1 MFMSKFIKKLNKK
14 QEIDLPN
21 DYIPHEDEEFLSARQ
36 LAYFK
41 RSLEEWRAEILHG
54 TAETIEHLQT
64 DEKHLP
70 DIADRA
76 SHESERAL
84 ELRTR
89 DRQRKLIPKIDEA
102 LRRIE
107 SGSYGYCQKTGEPI
121 GIKRLIARPIATL
134 SVEAQEMHEREEKI
148 YQQK

>member
-1 MFMSKFIKKLNKK
+1 MLSRFLKRFNKKESLDDLPDDYVPSEDEPFMSA
-14 QEIDLPN
+14 
-21 DYIPHEDEEFLSARQ
+21 HQ

-41 RSLEEWRAEILHG
+41 RSLEKWRDAILND

-70 DIADRA
+70 DATDRA
-76 SHESERAL
+76 SYETERAL

-89 DRQRKLIPKIDEA
+89 DRQRKLIPKINEA

-107 SGSYGYCQKTGEPI
+107 IGSYGYCEKTGEPI
-121 GIKRLIARPIATL
+121 SLKRLIARPIATL
-134 SVEAQEMHEREEKI
+134 GIEAQEMHERQEKI
-148 YQQK
+148 YYHK